1 MSAWGQLVGRGSGEW
16 APETAAA
23 PAVCRGSLRRPCTSF
38 FRGRS
43 PEARLVGWG
52 PSSFSTLIFLF
63 CGRRLASPL
72 VCVSLQ
78 CLAFSL
84 SCLRREWAQCELGG
98 WGQGVMAPRGGGLGE
113 HPDCGHW
120 SAGWGS
126 GGPGELPPPQPC
138 FILMAGEGHSLGW
151 GCCRSPLLM
160 AIIPSE
166 EPGAGG
172 RLGGRVEVPGCG
184 QAWAAGVQRGPRR
197 LAATRGPWDQLTRG
211 FCPPSPGPV
220 RLVLHQHRSWVA
232 GDLLSGSSLCPA
244 DVLPGHGLLASLAW
258 HGGPS

>member
-78 CLAFSL
+78 CLAFYL
-84 SCLRREWAQCELGG
+84 SCLRWEWAQCELVG
-98 WGQGVMAPRGGGLGE
+98 A
-113 HPDCGHW
+113 
-120 SAGWGS
+120 
-126 GGPGELPPPQPC
+126 
-138 FILMAGEGHSLGW
+138 
-151 GCCRSPLLM
+151 
-160 AIIPSE
+160 
-166 EPGAGG
+166 GAGG
-172 RLGGRVEVPGCG
+172 HGSERRRAGGAPRLWPLVCG
-184 QAWAAGVQRGPRR
+184 LGVGWSR
-197 LAATRGPWDQLTRG
+197 
-211 FCPPSPGPV
+211 
-220 RLVLHQHRSWVA
+220 
-232 GDLLSGSSLCPA
+232 
-244 DVLPGHGLLASLAW
+244 
-258 HGGPS
+258 